1 MKRAN
6 NFVRK
11 ACFIMTC
18 LLIFYSCNNRGEDVE
33 EVKRPKANFSFEVD
47 KEAKLSVHFKN
58 ESQNYSSLSWD
69 FGDKS
74 GKSNEEN
81 PTYTCFHSVP
91 ILQTESKPKSNGAS
105 GRLIVDW
112 VAGYSYNVS

>member
-1 MKRAN
+1 M
-6 NFVRK
+6 
-11 ACFIMTC
+11 
-18 LLIFYSCNNRGEDVE
+18 E

-58 ESQNYSSLSWD
+58 ESQNYSALSWD

-74 GKSNEEN
+74 GKSNEEI

-112 VAGYSYNVS
+112 VTGYSYNVS